1 MNTGVTKQKVKR
13 PNTEF
18 GGNREQ
24 PKFGVRGKQDR
35 KINLH
40 MLYYADAQ
48 VDDLSVRQEDL
59 IALLLQ
65 NGVIT

>member
-1 MNTGVTKQKVKR
+1 MNTGATKQKVKR
-13 PNTEF
+13 PNTQF

-40 MLYYADAQ
+40 MLYYADA
-48 VDDLSVRQEDL
+48 
-59 IALLLQ
+59 
-65 NGVIT
+65 